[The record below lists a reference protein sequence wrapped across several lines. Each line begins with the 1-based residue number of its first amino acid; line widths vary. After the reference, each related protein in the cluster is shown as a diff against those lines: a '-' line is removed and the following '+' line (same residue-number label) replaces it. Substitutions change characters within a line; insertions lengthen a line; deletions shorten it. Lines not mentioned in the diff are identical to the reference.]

1 MIRIRRLAFFIAFAP
16 LAACVGPDAS
26 PDQSGDDLDLGTF
39 AHAAEQEPEAAA
51 PVQTENQQRAGST
64 RNDVG
69 YPAAHPAPPQ
79 VVSWGGPVM
88 SAPKVVPVFFA
99 GDDRDTVAAL
109 EDFEARVGSTEY
121 WAATTKEYGVG
132 QLGSL
137 APVELGEKARANLD
151 DRDIQAWLAKKL
163 NSNDP
168 AFPAADDNT
177 LYVLHYPAGATVS
190 IGPDQSCVSFGG
202 YHSHITLDAAHGNQH
217 VPYAV
222 IPRCGTF
229 GALNGVDAVT
239 GTISHELV
247 EAATDPLPMTT
258 PAYADVDDAH
268 GFWSSVLGG
277 GETGDMCAQFPGSF
291 TRFAE
296 LPYVVQRSWSNRA
309 ALAGKDPCV
318 PAMPGSVYF
327 NSVPEM
333 DDDMNVALQG
343 QTSTVKGIRLQPGHS
358 RTVDVDLFS
367 EGDTG
372 GAWTVAV
379 RELGSGGKV
388 GLALDRNQ
396 GQNGDKLHLTVSVK
410 ANAKHGS
417 SAFIMTS
424 KLGRTTNYWVGFVGY

>member
-1 MIRIRRLAFFIAFAP
+1 MIRIPRLAFFLVFAP

-26 PDQSGDDLDLGTF
+26 PDQEGDDLELGTF
-39 AHAAEQEPEAAA
+39 AHAADQEPVAA
-51 PVQTENQQRAGST
+51 PAVQTESQARKTSS
-64 RNDVG
+64 RSDVG
-69 YPAAHPAPPQ
+69 YPAAHPTPPQ

-88 SAPKVVPVFFA
+88 AAPKVVPIFFS
-99 GDDRDTVAAL
+99 GDDRNMVTAL
-109 EDFEARVGSTEY
+109 EDFAARVGSTDY
-121 WAATTKEYGVG
+121 WAATTSEYGVG
-132 QLGSL
+132 PLSSL
-137 APVELGEKARANLD
+137 APVELSERSRSSLD
-151 DRDIQAWLAKKL
+151 DRDVQTWLAKKL

-168 AFPAADDNT
+168 AFPAPDANT
-177 LYVLHYPAGATVS
+177 LYVLHYPAGTTIS

-202 YHSHITLDAAHGNQH
+202 YHSNITLDAAHGSQH
-217 VPYAV
+217 VAYAV
-222 IPRCGTF
+222 IPRCGNF
-229 GALNGVDAVT
+229 GSLTGVDAIT

-258 PAYADVDDAH
+258 PAYADVDEQH

-296 LPYVVQRSWSNRA
+296 LPYTVQRSWSNRA

-327 NSVPEM
+327 NAVPELE
-333 DDDMNVALQG
+333 DDMTVSLQG
-343 QTSTVKGIRLQPGHS
+343 QSSTVKGLRVQPGHP
-358 RTVDVDLFS
+358 RNVDLDLFS

-372 GAWTVAV
+372 GPWSVSV
-379 RELGSGGKV
+379 REIGSGSKL
-388 GLALDRNQ
+388 GLSLDRGE

-417 SAFIMTS
+417 SAFIVTS
-424 KLGRTTNYWVGFVGY
+424 RLGHTSNYWVGFVGY